1 MTRRIT
7 QAEFARMM
15 NVNRSTVRRWV
26 LNGRITLGA
35 DKRLD
40 PDAAKQQLELTES
53 AAPHHQA
60 RKAQIEAEKKAKRRQ
75 QAEQP
80 KDAEEQLPAPA
91 DAADVALRLK
101 LAMTRER
108 EAKAAMAEME
118 QARKAGELVR
128 REDVDFVLSD
138 FGATLRQL
146 LEGMADRLAGE
157 LAGHGG
163 DTVAIHSSLE
173 HTARDML
180 EEMSAHMARK
190 QTQLGGGQ

>member
-40 PDAAKQQLELTES
+40 PEAAKQQLELTES

-60 RKAQIEAEKKAKRRQ
+60 RKAQIEAEKAQRGK

-80 KDAEEQLPAPA
+80 KAAEEKPPA

-173 HTARDML
+173 QTARDML

-190 QTQLGGGQ
+190 QRQQEGRV

>member
-80 KDAEEQLPAPA
+80 KDAEEQPPA

-163 DTVAIHSSLE
+163 DTVSIHASLE
-173 HTARDML
+173 QTARDML

-190 QTQLGGGQ
+190 RAKLGGGQ

>member
-1 MTRRIT
+1 MTRRVT
-7 QAEFARMM
+7 QAEFARIMG
-15 NVNRSTVRRWV
+15 VNRSTVRRWV

-40 PDAAKQQLELTES
+40 PEAAKKQLELTES

-75 QAEQP
+75 QSKQP
-80 KDAEEQLPAPA
+80 KAAEEKPPA

-146 LEGMADRLAGE
+146 LEGMADRLAAE

-163 DTVAIHSSLE
+163 DTAAIHTSLE
-173 HTARDML
+173 QTARDML

-190 QTQLGGGQ
+190 KTQFGGGQ